1 MKILLINGS
10 PHRRGCVYTAL
21 EEIAKTLEEENIDTE
36 ILQIGREPDVSPAIT
51 ASPMDGACRT
61 RTR

>member
-36 ILQIGREPDVSPAIT
+36 ILQIGREPVTGMYRLQLLPVPRAVR
-51 ASPMDGACRT
+51 AG
-61 RTR
+61 

>member
-36 ILQIGREPDVSPAIT
+36 ILQIGREPGNRMYRLQLLPVPWTVRA
-51 ASPMDGACRT
+51 G
-61 RTR
+61 

>member
-21 EEIAKTLEEENIDTE
+21 EEIAKTLEGENIDTE

-51 ASPMDGACRT
+51 ASPMDGACRI